1 MRRVV
6 SGLLLVTVALP
17 VSAAP
22 ESCFVPE
29 VHGTTRV
36 RVYIGDRKCVDLRE
50 PEILRGIWINQF
62 EGSVF
67 HEGIDDLAKA
77 LAVRSPVWLS
87 MDDQSVKPAG
97 FVPARGHAYQLTMV
111 ARKAKDMNR
120 PPLEGYGHFNGSA
133 GLVLVDEIVAWKDLG
148 KVGY

>member
-17 VSAAP
+17 ALAVP
-22 ESCFVPE
+22 ENCFVPE

-36 RVYIGDRKCVDLRE
+36 QVYIGDRKCVDLRE
-50 PEILRGIWINQF
+50 PETLHGIWINQF

-67 HEGIDDLAKA
+67 HEGADDLAKA

-87 MDDQSVKPAG
+87 MDAQSVKPAG

-120 PPLEGYGHFNGSA
+120 QPLEGYGHFNMSA